1 MSDLVYYRVPLQ
13 HMNFGYEGQCTHD
26 CWTEFI
32 VVDSE
37 SVYQKRNWYG
47 NMLIDFFVD
56 RTEKVAQFIW
66 EMKEEYE
73 QILIKKKLHRFG
85 KKYYQ
90 ETVYDKKELIEKLDE
105 LRDTRFK
112 YYIILCTKEE
122 RTTKQIS
129 ITEGEAID
137 LFVRNEDL
145 DKIEKIIS
153 KWADKG
159 DYFEYELGQ
168 TD

>member
-1 MSDLVYYRVPLQ
+1 MSDIVYYRVPFQ
-13 HMNFGYEGQCTHD
+13 YMNFGYEGECTHN
-26 CWTEFI
+26 CWTEII

-37 SVYQKRNWYG
+37 SVYQNRNWYK
-47 NMLIDFFVD
+47 NMLINFFVD

-85 KKYYQ
+85 KRYYQ
-90 ETVYDKKELIEKLDE
+90 ENVYDKKELIEKLDE
-105 LRDTRFK
+105 LREKRFK
-112 YYIILCTKEE
+112 YYIILCTKEG
-122 RTTKQIS
+122 RATKQIS

-153 KWADKG
+153 KWADKR

-168 TD
+168 SD

>member
-1 MSDLVYYRVPLQ
+1 M
-13 HMNFGYEGQCTHD
+13 
-26 CWTEFI
+26 I
-32 VVDSE
+32 
-37 SVYQKRNWYG
+37 
-47 NMLIDFFVD
+47 
-56 RTEKVAQFIW
+56 
-66 EMKEEYE
+66 
-73 QILIKKKLHRFG
+73 
-85 KKYYQ
+85 
-90 ETVYDKKELIEKLDE
+90 
-105 LRDTRFK
+105 
-112 YYIILCTKEE
+112 
-122 RTTKQIS
+122 KQIS

>member
-1 MSDLVYYRVPLQ
+1 MSDIVYYRVPLQ
-13 HMNFGYEGQCTHD
+13 HMNFGYEGECTHD

-37 SVYQKRNWYG
+37 SVYQKRNRYG
-47 NMLIDFFVD
+47 NM
-56 RTEKVAQFIW
+56 
-66 EMKEEYE
+66 
-73 QILIKKKLHRFG
+73 
-85 KKYYQ
+85 
-90 ETVYDKKELIEKLDE
+90 
-105 LRDTRFK
+105 
-112 YYIILCTKEE
+112 
-122 RTTKQIS
+122 S
-129 ITEGEAID
+129 ID